1 MSSDLLTYFEQ
12 RFVKEPRIKNENA
25 PFITISRQTGC
36 EGTGVAKELISSL
49 KKAGYKWKF
58 INREV
63 LEQAANLLK
72 VDQSKI
78 RYVFDSIEKKHTDE
92 ILAAL
97 SNRYYKNDK
106 IVRKTIREVVEF
118 YARQGNIIIV
128 GRGGAAITENFVN
141 SLHIRMTA
149 PVEWREKVV
158 GMKKNLYGEELKR
171 YVAENDR
178 MRNLLFEKFSNKS
191 IDNFFF
197 DLSVNCARFQKQE
210 IVNMIYQVME
220 LKRMV

>member
-12 RFVKEPRIKNENA
+12 RFIKEQKLRSENG
-25 PFITISRQTGC
+25 PFITISRETGC
-36 EGTGVAKELISSL
+36 EGTGIAKDMISML
-49 KKAGYKWKF
+49 KKAGFKWTF

-78 RYVFDSIEKKHTDE
+78 SYVFHTTEKKHIDE

-118 YARQGNIIIV
+118 YARQGNVIII
-128 GRGGAAITENFVN
+128 GRGGAVITENFAN
-141 SLHIRMTA
+141 GLHIRLTA

-158 GMKKNLYGEELKR
+158 GMKKDLRSEELKR
-171 YVAENDR
+171 YVAENDK

-191 IDNFFF
+191 INDFNF
-197 DLSVNCARFQKQE
+197 DLTINCSRFQRHE
-210 IVNMIYQVME
+210 IVKLIYQVME
-220 LKRMV
+220 MKKMI